1 MQKRRWLAIMFA
13 LCLAHS
19 TVSSKYTDFPPL
31 IHLSFVIKSKRG
43 KLLRNNI
50 LPEQLGISV
59 VARSL
64 YPDLDYKTI
73 WDEPIPSAMERES
86 QLAKNYCADF
96 LRGDFTKWTDVLNA
110 RKNRRK

>member
-1 MQKRRWLAIMFA
+1 MTKISIFTEHNTLVVGIEPVGEEA
-13 LCLAHS
+13 
-19 TVSSKYTDFPPL
+19 
-31 IHLSFVIKSKRG
+31 G

-64 YPDLDYKTI
+64 YPDLDYKII

-86 QLAKNYCADF
+86 QLVKNYCADF